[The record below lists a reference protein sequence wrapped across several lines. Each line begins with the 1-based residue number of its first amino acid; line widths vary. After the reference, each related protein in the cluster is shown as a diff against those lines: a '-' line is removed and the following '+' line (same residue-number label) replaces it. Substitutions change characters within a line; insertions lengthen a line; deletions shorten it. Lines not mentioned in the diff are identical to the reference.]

1 MNEVTEAIV
10 RDLMTRVEIL
20 EARVNSRKPREYKH
34 QAEYEIC
41 LDLPVNGSHPFE
53 VDDDARKPLATSLL
67 NKIHKNTNKRFISN
81 VVDTAAILIRVA

>member
-34 QAEYEIC
+34 QDEYEIC
-41 LDLPVNGSHPFE
+41 LNLPVNGSHPFE
-53 VDDDARKPLATSLL
+53 VDIDARKPLATSLL
-67 NKIHKNTNKRFISN
+67 NRIHKNTSMSFTSKI
-81 VVDTAAILIRVA
+81 VDTAAILIRVA